1 MSYLLPTI
9 ADFKAQFVRDFPFA
23 TPPAVTG
30 VVGATATASINNSG
44 SVTGVVVNTTGSG
57 LPDQPAPSAV
67 IYGGGGIGAL
77 LSVTVVS
84 GAVTLISVTNGGYG
98 YTIAPLVYVAL
109 GGDNTNT
116 KRVSDFDIARAF
128 NAAEAFNMTR
138 NLSGSQ
144 AAFTYAYN
152 LLSAHYLCE
161 TLQASMTGL
170 AGKAEWL
177 TSSKTVGNVSE
188 AYQIPPRVLNSPF
201 LSKLSRTTY
210 GAQFLEL
217 FSPQLIGN
225 MASFHRPTLP

>member
-1 MSYLLPTI
+1 VAFLLPTI

-23 TPPAVTG
+23 TPSAVTG
-30 VVGATATASINNSG
+30 VVGATATASINDSG
-44 SVTGVVVNTTGSG
+44 LVTGVVVNTTGSG
-57 LPDQPAPSAV
+57 LPDQPTPSAV
-67 IYGGGGIGAL
+67 VYGGGGIGAL
-77 LSVTVVS
+77 LLVTVVS
-84 GAVTLISVTNGGYG
+84 GAVTTISVTNGGYG
-98 YTIAPLVYVAL
+98 YATAPLVYVAL
-109 GGDNTNT
+109 GGDNTNI

-138 NLSGSQ
+138 NLSGAQS
-144 AAFTYAYN
+144 AFTYAYN
-152 LLSAHYLCE
+152 LLAAHYLCV

-177 TSSKTVGNVSE
+177 TNSKTVGNVMES
-188 AYQIPPRVLNSPF
+188 YQIPPRILNSPF